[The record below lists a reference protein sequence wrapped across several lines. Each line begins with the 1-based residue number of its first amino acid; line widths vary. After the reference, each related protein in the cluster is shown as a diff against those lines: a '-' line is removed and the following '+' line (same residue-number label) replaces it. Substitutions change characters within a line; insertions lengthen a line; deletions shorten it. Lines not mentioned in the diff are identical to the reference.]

1 MSILRSFAN
10 PILPFLENDSLSTVA
25 DAFLHPDYKD
35 CLSIAVVNQN

>member
-25 DAFLHPDYKD
+25 DT
-35 CLSIAVVNQN
+35 AVPHFVSNKEA